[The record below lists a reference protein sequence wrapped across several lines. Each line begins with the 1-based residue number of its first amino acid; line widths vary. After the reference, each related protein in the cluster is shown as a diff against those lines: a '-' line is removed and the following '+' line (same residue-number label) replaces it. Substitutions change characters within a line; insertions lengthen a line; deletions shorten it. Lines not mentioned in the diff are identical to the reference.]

1 MKRYAFVEYGGQVL
15 SIETRCSGFN
25 RSEVQP
31 GELAI
36 EDIIHPDLVNRYVE
50 VTEETGEAQV
60 GMLYSDG
67 KFIENPVAPDSR
79 ITALEEQQQ
88 STNQAVLGL
97 MDMMNLMTM

>member
-15 SIETRCSGFN
+15 SIETRCSGFKKT
-25 RSEVQP
+25 EVQP

-50 VTEETGEAQV
+50 ITEETGDAQP

-67 KFIENPVAPDSR
+67 KFIESPIAPDSR
-79 ITALEEQQQ
+79 ITALEAQVAALTGTEE
-88 STNQAVLGL
+88 
-97 MDMMNLMTM
+97 

>member
-1 MKRYAFVEYGGQVL
+1 MKRYAFVEYGGEVL
-15 SIETRCSGFN
+15 SIETRCSGF
-25 RSEVQP
+25 RKSEVQP

-50 VTEETGEAQV
+50 ITDETGEAQI

-97 MDMMNLMTM
+97 MDMLNLMTM

>member
-1 MKRYAFVEYGGQVL
+1 MKKYAFVEYGGQVL
-15 SIETRCSGFN
+15 SIETRCSGFKK
-25 RSEVQP
+25 SEVQT

-50 VTEETGEAQV
+50 ITTETGEAKI

-67 KFIENPVAPDSR
+67 KFIENPISPDSR

-97 MDMMNLMTM
+97 MDMLNLTTM

>member
-1 MKRYAFVEYGGQVL
+1 MKRYAFVEYGGEVL
-15 SIETRCSGFN
+15 SIETRCSGFKK
-25 RSEVQP
+25 SEVQP

-50 VTEETGEAQV
+50 ITAETGEAKI
-60 GMLYSDG
+60 GMIWSDG
-67 KFIENPVAPDSR
+67 KFIENPTAPDSR